1 MRVYVGGGRVFVFPS
16 GLFLFEGSVRRIL
29 PVFLIFFWIFQNNN
43 QLFFYS
49 INSVI
54 FVSVSGFRIGHHWFR
69 IKMGTP
75 VKIRDYP
82 RSCKFHL
89 PIYSGEKIVA
99 FLSHWSCK
107 DREGATTETSQKTCR
122 HPQTFRLSGEKAIER
137 ILQDSFYY
145 SIFSHARMFAQL
157 NKKE

>member
-82 RSCKFHL
+82 RSCKFYSKVVHSEATAGMSGGKAYNRNKSEDLPEYFCLIRSFRVKGDRINELVNCTWCVQGSGHL
-89 PIYSGEKIVA
+89 HAIYLICE
-99 FLSHWSCK
+99 F
-107 DREGATTETSQKTCR
+107 
-122 HPQTFRLSGEKAIER
+122 P
-137 ILQDSFYY
+137 
-145 SIFSHARMFAQL
+145 
-157 NKKE
+157 